1 MAHRKSK
8 KRNKRRG
15 MHGIS
20 QHSGKPSIAKAAS
33 VSSVMDVGK
42 KAAFT
47 IAGLVI
53 GNIASNSLDKI
64 INKDGAD
71 GIKKYLAPVATAA
84 GGAIAAGMLKDDM
97 KYLGIG
103 IAAAGGIKVVKQA
116 MGKDLLSGDDSIQG
130 LLGLEEDGS
139 MIPGIGAP
147 AAMRELEEAVRSI
160 QVSGGDEETSI
171 YGDDEPIQTY
181 GSDDE
186 ISGEYNEVQ

>member
-1 MAHRKSK
+1 MARKK

-15 MHGIS
+15 LRGVSH
-20 QHSGKPSIAKAAS
+20 HSGKASIARAVS

-53 GNIASNSLDKI
+53 GNIASNSLEKI
-64 INKDGAD
+64 INKDGTE
-71 GIKKYLAPVATAA
+71 GIKKYIAPIATAA

-116 MGKDLLSGDDSIQG
+116 FNKDLLAGDDSIQG
-130 LLGLEEDGS
+130 LLGLEDEGS

-147 AAMRELEEAVRSI
+147 AAMKELEEAVRSI
-160 QVSGGDEETSI
+160 QVSGGGEETSV

-181 GSDDE
+181 GPDDE
-186 ISGEYNEVQ
+186 VNGLDDYDEVQ